1 MSVGYIPSPPVLLSK
16 LSSPPLA
23 PYLCSASPHT
33 GAHTPLATFPFPH
46 RPPTSPLWHHPSA
59 PAFLRKPLWH
69 AK

>member
-46 RPPTSPLWHHPSA
+46 LQHLTGKQTPC
-59 PAFLRKPLWH
+59 
-69 AK
+69 